1 MAAAAADN
9 LQAEFTPSWVI
20 RKAAASAWW
29 TPRLVEAPTSR
40 ASEPTT
46 SSLESTARR
55 FGHHE
60 PGLYEMSD
68 IQRTLGVIGG
78 SGLYELERLTDV
90 EELDVTTAFGT
101 PSDAIIAGTIGSTR
115 LLFLPRHGRDHR
127 IPPHRINYRANVLA
141 LKMAGAEQIL
151 SVSAV
156 GSMKEDIHPGDMIVV
171 DQFIDRTR
179 HRNDTFFDEDGVV
192 AHVGFADPI
201 DPQLA
206 RSLIAAAK
214 RTGATV
220 LGDGVYL
227 CMEGPQFSTR
237 AESELYRSWGVSVI
251 GMTNLPEARLARE
264 AELPYVTLAMATDY
278 DCWHD
283 GHDAVTVDAVI
294 AVMQGNV
301 AKAKEIIVEL
311 AQIVP
316 DPSGSPA
323 ASALAG
329 AIITNP
335 DSISAAA
342 RDKLRPLIGKY
353 LP

>member
-1 MAAAAADN
+1 MN
-9 LQAEFTPSWVI
+9 
-20 RKAAASAWW
+20 
-29 TPRLVEAPTSR
+29 
-40 ASEPTT
+40 
-46 SSLESTARR
+46 
-55 FGHHE
+55 G
-60 PGLYEMSD
+60 

-78 SGLYELERLTDV
+78 SGLYELEQLTDV
-90 EELDVTTAFGT
+90 EELELTTPFGA

-115 LLFLPRHGRDHR
+115 LLFLPRHGRGHG
-127 IPPHRINYRANVLA
+127 IAPHRINYRANVLA
-141 LKMAGAEQIL
+141 LKIAGAEQIL
-151 SVSAV
+151 SISAV

-179 HRNDTFFDEDGVV
+179 HRVDTFFEDDGVV
-192 AHVGFADPI
+192 AHVAFADPI
-201 DPQLA
+201 DAQLA
-206 RSLIAAAK
+206 GSLTGAAQRA
-214 RTGATV
+214 GATV
-220 LGDGVYL
+220 HEGGVYL

-237 AESELYRSWGVSVI
+237 AESQLYRSWGVSVI

-264 AELPYVTLAMATDY
+264 AELPYATLAMATDY

-283 GHDAVTVDAVI
+283 EHEAVTVDAVI

-311 AQIVP
+311 ARAVP
-316 DPSGSPA
+316 DPSGCPA

-353 LP
+353 VH